1 MPNARCHPTTQTFVS
16 HPGLTG
22 KWPPVRPSRACPYS
36 VSRHSNR
43 FSSRARSRWQTC
55 CGRSSRVRRFSAVL
69 LAVVG
74 VYAVVAYQ
82 AHRRAR
88 EIGLRMALGA
98 QRHQMWALVIRP
110 AGLLGGIG
118 VALGLGVSLAVSP
131 ALTVFADQAAF
142 DIVPFLAASGV
153 LVITAVVGAAIP
165 ARRAYR
171 VNPMIA
177 LRIE

>member
-1 MPNARCHPTTQTFVS
+1 M
-16 HPGLTG
+16 
-22 KWPPVRPSRACPYS
+22 
-36 VSRHSNR
+36 
-43 FSSRARSRWQTC
+43 
-55 CGRSSRVRRFSAVL
+55 L

-82 AHRRAR
+82 AHRRTR

-165 ARRAYR
+165 ARSAYR